1 MKKIIT
7 ICLLAVSLFMAGMT
21 IEAKTTKKKS
31 KASSSHGR
39 YPTFTKH
46 YKGNI
51 GPYDVKV
58 TLTFYNHSY
67 ESTIDSHSW
76 SIKGSYVYTEAGN
89 KLSLKGGFTTLYPPT
104 IVLDEYTPK
113 GNLSGKWYLE
123 GYRDASWM
131 EGTFTN
137 VKNGN
142 TYQVNL
148 EEIN

>member
-1 MKKIIT
+1 
-7 ICLLAVSLFMAGMT
+7 MALVAGSMGVD
-21 IEAKTTKKKS
+21 AKSTKKS
-31 KASSSHGR
+31 KSGSSHRSSS
-39 YPTFTKH
+39 TFTKH

-67 ESTIDSHSW
+67 ESTINSHSW
-76 SIKGSYVYTEAGN
+76 SVKGSYVYTKAGN
-89 KLSLKGGFTTLYPPT
+89 KLNLKGGFTTYYPPT

-113 GNLSGKWYLE
+113 GNHSGEWYLNA
-123 GYRDASWM
+123 GKDACYM

-142 TYQVNL
+142 TYQVYL
-148 EEIN
+148 EEI